1 MLVREPRT
9 GQLGAWRWAWGSWSG
24 PDGDL
29 HLHGT
34 AAVRWGG
41 SYGSIL
47 SDYVTMKRCYRKLDV
62 VPAFGRYDRKYDGR
76 GTGRRRP
83 NDKPELLLHI
93 CVKIRKKN
101 YYLS

>member
-1 MLVREPRT
+1 VLVREPHT
-9 GQLGAWRWAWGSWSG
+9 GQYRDHVGAWRRAWGSWSG

-62 VPAFGRYDRKYDGR
+62 VPAFGRHGR
-76 GTGRRRP
+76 ETG
-83 NDKPELLLHI
+83 
-93 CVKIRKKN
+93 
-101 YYLS
+101 